1 MTGRGPLIAGLVFIA
16 IGALLLIREFVP
28 AVQWATIWP
37 WASIVLGVILLA
49 LSIRRRPD
57 A

>member
-1 MTGRGPLIAGLVFIA
+1 MTGRGPLIAGLVFIG

-28 AVQWATIWP
+28 GIEWATIWP
-37 WASIVLGVILLA
+37 WASIILGAVLLV
-49 LSIRRRPD
+49 LSIRRRPE